1 MRIVYVTETWPP
13 EVNGVAFTAARAVQH
28 LRAAGHEVQVVR
40 PRQRA
45 EPERDDDEE
54 WRTAGCPIPMY
65 PALRFGWASA
75 ASFRQRWREHAPD
88 LVHVATPGPLALGA
102 LRAAA
107 MDGVPATADFRTNFH
122 AYSRYYGCGW
132 AEPLVFSWL
141 RHLHR
146 GARCTFAPTD
156 ALAAELRDK
165 QFGEVAVVGRG
176 VDAQRFH
183 PIHRDRELRRAWGA
197 GDDDPVFLHVGRLAS
212 EKNVQLACAAFEC
225 VRSRH
230 PRARMVVVG
239 DGPQRAMLA
248 ARHPHVHFTG
258 EQHGHALARHYASAD
273 VFLFPSLSD
282 TFGNVVLEAM
292 ASGLVV
298 VAFDTAAARQH
309 LFDGYSGCL
318 ASPSSP
324 TQFAIAAL
332 RALPVACEGSRVRER
347 ARRTAQAL
355 DWAAVLRGFERELMH
370 AAVAGR
376 SRHAALA

>member
-1 MRIVYVTETWPP
+1 MHIVYVTETWPP

-28 LRAAGHEVQVVR
+28 LRSAGHAVQLVR

-45 EPERDDDEE
+45 EPERDDGEE

-75 ASFRQRWREHAPD
+75 ASFREHWRERTPD
-88 LVHVATPGPLALGA
+88 LVHVATPGPLALAA

-107 MDGVPATADFRTNFH
+107 LEGVPATADFRTNFH

-132 AEPLVFSWL
+132 AEPLVFAWL

-146 GARCTFAPTD
+146 GVRCTFAPTE
-156 ALAAELRDK
+156 ALAAELRE
-165 QFGEVAVVGRG
+165 QRFGDVAVVGRG

-183 PIHRDRELRRAWGA
+183 PAHRDPSLRAAWGA
-197 GDDDPVFLHVGRLAS
+197 GEHDPVFLHVGRLAS
-212 EKNVQLACAAFEC
+212 EKNVRLAFAAFEC
-225 VRSRH
+225 VRARQ

-239 DGPQRAMLA
+239 DGPLRDSLA
-248 ARHPHVHFTG
+248 QRHPHVHFAG
-258 EQHGHALARHYASAD
+258 ELRGLALSRHYASAD

-298 VAFDTAAARQH
+298 VAFNAAAARQH
-309 LFDGYSGCL
+309 LFDGWSGCL
-318 ASPSSP
+318 ASSPSAA
-324 TQFAIAAL
+324 QFAIAAL
-332 RALPVACEGSRVRER
+332 RALPVACIGSRVRER
-347 ARRTAQAL
+347 ARRAAQAL
-355 DWAAVLRGFERELMH
+355 DWTPVLRGFEHELMR
-370 AAVAGR
+370 AAVAER